1 MTLNL
6 RVNLSLL
13 RPVLLA
19 CAGVLAAGPVWADQL
34 APMNP
39 SAPKDMNVPLDQI
52 APTDQGASAP
62 SAQPGGKYGGVT
74 PGSNVSNPLPQSPQS
89 PPHLIWTGFQPTAT
103 GSRVFFQTTG
113 PVEFEVKEGHL
124 SKGGHST
131 LTVLL
136 RGCRIYMANNR
147 RKLDTRAFATP
158 VQSVSAKQR
167 SKDVE
172 LLITLREPASS
183 TPATEAGPNGTRFL
197 VFDFPPGKPAAIEEK
212 APVGTDSAPRGAT
225 SGEGWSLSGDG
236 ESVKAEAKGKAKSKG
251 KVRAAA
257 APDRA
262 AAGASPPLEPTPS
275 ATPPA
280 GAK

>member
-6 RVNLSLL
+6 RVKLSVLC
-13 RPVLLA
+13 PVLLA
-19 CAGVLAAGPVWADQL
+19 CAGVVAAGPAWADQL
-34 APMNP
+34 LV
-39 SAPKDMNVPLDQI
+39 PKDMNVPLDQI
-52 APTDQGASAP
+52 APPEHGTSEPSGQAGA
-62 SAQPGGKYGGVT
+62 KYGGVT

-136 RGCRIYMANNR
+136 RGCRINLANNR
-147 RKLDTRAFATP
+147 RKLDTRAFPTP
-158 VQSVSAKQR
+158 VQSISAKQR
-167 SKDVE
+167 CKDVE

-183 TPATEAGPNGTRFL
+183 TPGTESGPNGTRFL
-197 VFDFPPGKPAAIEEK
+197 VFDFPPGKPAPIEEK
-212 APVGTDSAPRGAT
+212 APAGVEAPPRGAT
-225 SGEGWSLSGDG
+225 SGDGWSLSGDG
-236 ESVKAEAKGKAKSKG
+236 DSVKAEPRGRAKSKG
-251 KVRAAA
+251 RAAA
-257 APDRA
+257 ASDQA
-262 AAGASPPLEPTPS
+262 APGDSPPLEPTPT

>member
-1 MTLNL
+1 MDLNL
-6 RVNLSLL
+6 RSILGFL

-19 CAGVLAAGPVWADQL
+19 CAGIVAAGHAWADQL
-34 APMNP
+34 APIDH
-39 SAPKDMNVPLDQI
+39 SASE
-52 APTDQGASAP
+52 ASGP
-62 SAQPGGKYGGVT
+62 PGGKYGGVT
-74 PGSNVSNPLPQSPQS
+74 PGSKTANPLPQSPSS

-113 PVEFEVKEGHL
+113 PVEFEVKEGQA
-124 SKGGHST
+124 SKAGHST

-167 SKDVE
+167 RQDVE
-172 LLITLREPASS
+172 ILITLREPASS
-183 TPATEAGPNGTRFL
+183 TPGTEAGPNGTRFL

-212 APVGTDSAPRGAT
+212 VPAGSDAAPHGVT

-236 ESVKAEAKGKAKSKG
+236 ESVKAEEKGKAKSKG
-251 KVRAAA
+251 RGRAGV
-257 APDRA
+257 APDQAVPRSKPA
-262 AAGASPPLEPTPS
+262 LEPSPP

>member
-6 RVNLSLL
+6 RVKLSVLC
-13 RPVLLA
+13 PVLLA
-19 CAGVLAAGPVWADQL
+19 CAGVVAAGPAWADQL
-34 APMNP
+34 LV
-39 SAPKDMNVPLDQI
+39 PKDMNVPLDQI
-52 APTDQGASAP
+52 APPDHGTSEPSGQAGA
-62 SAQPGGKYGGVT
+62 KYGGVT

-136 RGCRIYMANNR
+136 RGCRIHMANNR
-147 RKLDTRAFATP
+147 RKLDTRAFPTP

-167 SKDVE
+167 GKDVE

-183 TPATEAGPNGTRFL
+183 TPGTESGPNGTRFL
-197 VFDFPPGKPAAIEEK
+197 VFDFPPGKPAPIEEK
-212 APVGTDSAPRGAT
+212 APAGVEAPPRGAT
-225 SGEGWSLSGDG
+225 SGDGWSLSGDG
-236 ESVKAEAKGKAKSKG
+236 DSVKAEPRGRAKSKG
-251 KVRAAA
+251 RAAA
-257 APDRA
+257 ASDQA
-262 AAGASPPLEPTPS
+262 APGDSPPLEPTPT